1 MNTRSQLFAHMRS
14 NRQKRADV
22 ARRAAELE
30 DRLCDANYKAAFAG
44 INPPAKRA
52 SNYAECVEIASDV
65 LARRAAREEADR
77 IESAQ
82 TAALTMA
89 SIAAYEATHFAK
101 TGQLPVLDLAD
112 FRTGVTVWK
121 A

>member
-1 MNTRSQLFAHMRS
+1 MKPTHLFDHMRS

-30 DRLCDANYKAAFAG
+30 YRLCEANYKAAFAG
-44 INPPAKRA
+44 INPPAKRV
-52 SNYAECVEIASDV
+52 SNYAECVEIATEV
-65 LARRAAREEADR
+65 IARRAAREEAER
-77 IESAQ
+77 IESGQ

-101 TGQLPVLDLAD
+101 TGQLPVLDFAD
-112 FRTGVTVWK
+112 FRTGATVWK